1 MQKWDYSC
9 LFCGL
14 TCFSRL
20 FVPFLNQNTG
30 GFFVALLR
38 KVKPLTS
45 AEENGQPAPAA
56 PSPPSAAE
64 LAAGVLEALPWSEA
78 DALGASVKL
87 KSAVARRRLLRR
99 DPTAD
104 AEADATDLGADAD
117 TGAEKGMDTSGDSCD
132 AVHVGPAGLL
142 AFPKGS
148 LCVASAG
155 LPLEE
160 YKLLTT

>member
-1 MQKWDYSC
+1 
-9 LFCGL
+9 
-14 TCFSRL
+14 
-20 FVPFLNQNTG
+20 
-30 GFFVALLR
+30 VALLR

-45 AEENGQPAPAA
+45 AEANGLPAPPP

-64 LAAGVLEALPWSEA
+64 LAAGVFEPLPWSEA
-78 DALGASVKL
+78 DALGALVGL

-99 DPTAD
+99 DPTT
-104 AEADATDLGADAD
+104 AEDVEPEDTDSSANAA
-117 TGAEKGMDTSGDSCD
+117 TGAESASASEGNSL
-132 AVHVGPAGLL
+132 AVHVAPAGLL

-160 YKLLTT
+160 YQSLKT